1 LEEVYEPYLIQ
12 EGYLMRTSRGR
23 IATEKAFKHLGINY
37 RGQNPMQKDIF
48 DL

>member
-1 LEEVYEPYLIQ
+1 
-12 EGYLMRTSRGR
+12 MRTSRGR

-48 DL
+48 DLQRYSQWVESEQ